1 MDFGYAVANQPI
13 RIRMIHYLFRHNKD
27 YSRFNIIKYLLK
39 DFTCKED
46 IFILLPFSK
55 NQFLKHFLKRN
66 RIINDFFISNYD
78 TYVYDRLKIGKYNP
92 RAWWKYAQDWI
103 NFRFSKY
110 LLSDTQAHFEYW
122 QSLFGP
128 FKGRH
133 FVLPVLADTSIYYPQ
148 TTPLDHDRK
157 QILFYGSFI
166 PLHGIDVILKAFSLL
181 EQKGIPFHAK
191 IIGNG
196 QTYAKMKIL
205 FESLRLQNVE
215 MKGEFI
221 QEEALAEEIRRSDI
235 VLGIFG
241 NSVKAH
247 SVVPNKAYQA
257 LACQKALITMNSAT
271 LNEFFDEND
280 MLTCTNTPEALGEAM
295 QRLLENDALLK
306 TYQTNG
312 YRTFL
317 KLYEQTQTRLKT
329 FLEEIDRELSHR

>member
-1 MDFGYAVANQPI
+1 M
-13 RIRMIHYLFRHNKD
+13 
-27 YSRFNIIKYLLK
+27 
-39 DFTCKED
+39 
-46 IFILLPFSK
+46 
-55 NQFLKHFLKRN
+55 
-66 RIINDFFISNYD
+66 
-78 TYVYDRLKIGKYNP
+78 
-92 RAWWKYAQDWI
+92 
-103 NFRFSKY
+103 
-110 LLSDTQAHFEYW
+110 
-122 QSLFGP
+122 GP

-196 QTYAKMKIL
+196 QTYAKMKAL

-221 QEEALAEEIRRSDI
+221 PEEALAQEIRRSDI

-257 LACQKALITMNSAT
+257 LACQKALSTMNSAT
-271 LNEFFDEND
+271 LNEFFGEND
-280 MLTCTNTPEALGEAM
+280 MLTCNNTPEALAEAI
-295 QRLLENDALLK
+295 RTLISNDVLLK
-306 TYQTNG
+306 AYQTNG
-312 YRTFL
+312 YRTFQ
-317 KLYEQTQTRLKT
+317 KLTEQTKQRFQT
-329 FLEEIDRELSHR
+329 FIEEIDRTLSNG

>member
-1 MDFGYAVANQPI
+1 
-13 RIRMIHYLFRHNKD
+13 MIHYLFRHNKD

-39 DFTCKED
+39 DVTCKND

-55 NQFLKHFLKRN
+55 NQFLRHFFKRN

-148 TTPLDHDRK
+148 TTPLDYDRK

-196 QTYAKMKIL
+196 QTYAKMKAL

-280 MLTCTNTPEALGEAM
+280 MLTCNNTPEALAEAI
-295 QRLLENDALLK
+295 RTLISNDVLLK
-306 TYQTNG
+306 AYQTNG
-312 YRTFL
+312 YRTFQQL
-317 KLYEQTQTRLKT
+317 KDQTKQRFQTFIK
-329 FLEEIDRELSHR
+329 EIDRTLSCACSFNTKTK

>member
-1 MDFGYAVANQPI
+1 
-13 RIRMIHYLFRHNKD
+13 MIHYLFRHNKD

-148 TTPLDHDRK
+148 TTPLDYDRK

-196 QTYAKMKIL
+196 QTYAKMKAL

-280 MLTCTNTPEALGEAM
+280 MLTCNNTPEALAEAI
-295 QRLLENDALLK
+295 RTLISNDVLLK
-306 TYQTNG
+306 AYQTNG
-312 YRTFL
+312 YRTFQQL
-317 KLYEQTQTRLKT
+317 KDQTKQRFQTFIK
-329 FLEEIDRELSHR
+329 EIDRTLSCACSFNTKTK